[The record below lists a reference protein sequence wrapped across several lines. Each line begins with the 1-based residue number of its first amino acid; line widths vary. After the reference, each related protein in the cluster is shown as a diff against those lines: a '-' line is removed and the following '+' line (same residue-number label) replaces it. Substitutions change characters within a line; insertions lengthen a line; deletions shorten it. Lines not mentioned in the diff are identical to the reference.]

1 MTLKK
6 ILLFACIG
14 ILFTAC
20 DKRAAMQKE
29 IQKIQTELLS
39 NITNLDK
46 DKAQLLITK
55 SQAYALAFPKD
66 TSSARVLFK
75 AADVARGIGD
85 YPNAMK
91 MWNEV
96 QVNFEQTKYAS
107 ESLFLQG
114 FTFENDLQ
122 DIEKAKQS
130 YLKFINLYPNHEL
143 ADDAAMALKNIDTP
157 LEDLIKTF
165 EAKNKAEIEA
175 EAK

>member
-1 MTLKK
+1 MSIKK
-6 ILLFACIG
+6 IMLFAFIG
-14 ILFTAC
+14 LFLVAC

-29 IQKIQTELLS
+29 IEKIQTELLA

-46 DKAQLLITK
+46 DKAQLLIKK
-55 SQAYALAFPKD
+55 SQAYALAYPKD
-66 TSSARVLFK
+66 SSAARVLFK

-96 QVNFEQTKYAS
+96 QANFPQNKYAS

-114 FTFENDLQ
+114 FTFENDLG
-122 DIEKAKQS
+122 DKEKAKEC
-130 YLKFINLYPNHEL
+130 YLKFINLYPKHEL
-143 ADDAAMALKNIDTP
+143 ADDANMALQKIDIP
-157 LEDLIKTF
+157 LEELIKTF

-175 EAK
+175 E